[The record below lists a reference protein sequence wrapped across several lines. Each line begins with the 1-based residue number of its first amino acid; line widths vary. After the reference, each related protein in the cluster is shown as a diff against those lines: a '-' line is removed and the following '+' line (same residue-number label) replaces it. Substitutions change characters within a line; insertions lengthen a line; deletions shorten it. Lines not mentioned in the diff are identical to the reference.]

1 MTIKDFFQYNQTHY
15 INNVNIHYCNDYF
28 LLNEINSSGKII
40 FTKTFLLYHNY
51 FYFMTKKE
59 EKKYASLLQDKNYY
73 IAYRINKKFFIIDK
87 INSYL
92 LYELKKDNYIALS
105 FTLDNCHNTLFF
117 YEKRNLKSYYND
129 IIEGIQII
137 NHYKSPLLFLNE
149 LKN

>member
-1 MTIKDFFQYNQTHY
+1 MTIKDFFQYNRAYY
-15 INNVNIHYCNDYF
+15 INNISIHYCNDYF

-59 EKKYASLLQDKNYY
+59 EEKYVSLLQDKNYY
-73 IAYRINKKFFIIDK
+73 ITYKINKKFFIIDK
-87 INSYL
+87 INSYS
-92 LYELKKDNYIALS
+92 LYELKKDNYIKLD
-105 FTLDNCHNTLFF
+105 FTLDNCKDTLLF
-117 YEKRNLKSYYND
+117 YEKRNLKLYYND

-149 LKN
+149 LKK